1 MSKYNYLYKLTN
13 QITGNTYYSINSTD
27 FLDDGCVNIS
37 DPLLKCLF
45 NKYGIRSFVKEIV
58 KMFDTRE
65 ELVEYYSENVSHI
78 VCDADMYSS
87 EFFVNTKQILTKDR
101 NGELYLVDADDER
114 LKNKTLKIVKPYRR
128 KRQSEETC
136 NKRSETMRRNG
147 KQKGENNS
155 QYGKCWI
162 YKPETFE
169 SIRIDKSEIERYLSN
184 GWVKG
189 RKINK

>member
-1 MSKYNYLYKLTN
+1 MKKYNYIYKLTN
-13 QITGNTYYSINSTD
+13 QITGNTYYGINSTD

-37 DPLLKCLF
+37 DPLLTCLF
-45 NKYGIRSFVKEIV
+45 DKYGIRSFTKEII
-58 KMFDTRE
+58 KMFDTRA
-65 ELVEYYSENVSHI
+65 ELVEYYSENITHTKYDDEI
-78 VCDADMYSS
+78 YCT
-87 EFFVNTKQILTKDR
+87 EFFVNTNQLLVKDKDG
-101 NGELYLVDADDER
+101 NLFLVDENDER
-114 LKNKTLKIVKPYRR
+114 LKNKVLKQVKTYKRR
-128 KRQSEETC
+128 KQTEDTC
-136 NKRSETMRRNG
+136 NKRSETMKRNG
-147 KQKGENNS
+147 NHKGEKNP